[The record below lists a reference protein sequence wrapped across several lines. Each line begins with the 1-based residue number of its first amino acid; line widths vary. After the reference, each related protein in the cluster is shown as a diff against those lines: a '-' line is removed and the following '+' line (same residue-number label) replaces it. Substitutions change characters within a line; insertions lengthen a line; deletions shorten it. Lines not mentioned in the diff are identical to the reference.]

1 MGNDLYKENGYSIVL
16 VPIIL
21 VLIVGF
27 FSLVF
32 DITRVFILKHQL
44 QSVVDSAAIAG
55 ASMIKVEFAVDADQK
70 IQFNNLNITY
80 VDEKVYSEANK
91 YFEKNIEVLQL
102 KEKGIKILDNKG
114 TINGELK
121 FEYYVKAEMPMMIAP
136 SLLGISNLQ
145 VINVRSEAKPADKSN
160 EWWKIL

>member
-160 EWWKIL
+160 E

>member
-136 SLLGISNLQ
+136 SLLGLSNLQ

-160 EWWKIL
+160 E